1 MYFKIVWQGHC
12 RKIKK
17 VPDNIDATAQTNHY
31 STLFDCH
38 TGILQRHLAAKLLL
52 ICNIEKMTEN
62 ALPSICQKIINL
74 QPLLCS
80 SLKNR

>member
-1 MYFKIVWQGHC
+1 MLLCSKLPCLGGDQQTFY
-12 RKIKK
+12 K
-17 VPDNIDATAQTNHY
+17 VLFHQKCLEDRS
-31 STLFDCH
+31 STRRPM
-38 TGILQRHLAAKLLL
+38 LQRHLVAKLLL

-80 SLKNR
+80 SLKN